1 MGENIERRSDFTQ
14 NILDKIGIVHL
25 ISEDCELT
33 PDGERMQGAHSTH
46 PSKSGKSLKVY
57 PDQQSFYCFNCGRG
71 GTAIDYIMAREGCSP
86 SEAIKFLCDKYNLS
100 MPEWSEKQQKEY
112 EQRKSEKD
120 IVSEILYDAFKFY
133 HDTMTDERRAY
144 FHKRGFTD
152 ETTDREILGYAPE
165 GNNLSEHLKGKYQ
178 PKQRLLSGMFCIV
191 NGSICDAYQRRYL
204 FPYWHH
210 GKIVYSIGRLDT
222 DDEDDI
228 AQLPDWNKGKYK
240 KHLTRKDSHPY
251 VSDTIENVIWNADCV
266 RKYRSGIIT
275 EGIVDGLM
283 GKQEISPRLSLGI
296 ISPVTTKFAQ
306 HDIDRLIELTKQWET
321 VYLLNDEEENKAGL
335 KGALDTAQK
344 LFSEGRDVRIVRL
357 PKPEYLNKMDLADF
371 LNIPEEFRE
380 ARVYKLKSLMD
391 DSKDFIE
398 YRIDEIAQKK
408 GDEKTQQRE
417 LKAIMGD
424 MINLDKLQLERYC
437 ERIQKAGLIK
447 GKRTFYSALKSITIE
462 HRKEA
467 KQKWMKEAQSTL
479 EKEAFI
485 KVQIDDIRKQEY
497 KKAHEIKHTI
507 GDLVTDEMKERGCFY
522 KTVDNQTFWFDE
534 RDKRLYPIGD
544 DVLGA
549 KINQWYEIN
558 QKEPEYE
565 FLLSD
570 LNREAL
576 LNGKETEIHRFAF
589 YDKKAQVLY
598 VYNNA
603 DRIYRLDGKE
613 IALVDNGTDGTLFIQ
628 NPLYEPFTYY
638 QKKRDYILP
647 LIIEPTNFSSGG
659 GVILNRAEQEIMLRT
674 WLNSLFF
681 ESIQPTKPIQ
691 LFVGE
696 KGSGKTTRQR
706 TIGIWLFGKH
716 FDVYTI
722 EKEKEDAFTASI
734 SNNYFIAFDNV
745 DSSIPWLNDR
755 LAQAATGHA
764 IPLRELYTTNTLVN
778 YFPKCFISLNSRTPK
793 FKRDDVVDRLLL
805 FRVNRLEKFRK
816 ESEILDEIL
825 SNRHNLWSELLDDL
839 NLIVKALKE
848 DKERFVS
855 GFRLADWADL
865 GWRIAKTQG
874 AGDTFIKLLEKM
886 DVAQSEFLLEDNPLF
901 DCLDIWLE
909 NNSNRGREVTSSQLY
924 NELQTVAEANKMPF
938 PFKSARSL
946 GMHLQSIQSNLGH
959 YYQINS
965 GKIKNRWVYKFH
977 IK

>member
-1 MGENIERRSDFTQ
+1 MGDSGKTRSDFAQ
-14 NILDKIGIVHL
+14 NILDKIDIVHL

-33 PDGERMQGAHSTH
+33 PDGERLQGAHSIH
-46 PSKSGKSLKVY
+46 PSKSGTSLKVY

-71 GTAIDYIMAREGCSP
+71 GTAIDYIIAREGCSP
-86 SEAIKFLCDKYNLS
+86 SEAIKFLCEKYNIS
-100 MPEWSEKQQKEY
+100 MPEWSEKQKKEY

-133 HDTMTDERRAY
+133 HDTMLDERRAY
-144 FHKRGFTD
+144 FHKRGMTD
-152 ETTDREILGYAPE
+152 ETINRELLGYAPE
-165 GNNLSEHLKGKYQ
+165 GDNLYEQMKGKYQ
-178 PKQRLLSGMFCIV
+178 PKQLLLSGMFCIV

-222 DDEDDI
+222 DEKDEI
-228 AQLPDWNKGKYK
+228 AQLPAWNKGKYK

-251 VSDTIENVIWNADCV
+251 VSDTIENLIWNADCV

-306 HDIDRLIELTKQWET
+306 HDIDRLTELTKQWET
-321 VYLLNDEEENKAGL
+321 VYLINDEEESKAGL

-344 LFSEGRDVRIVRL
+344 LFSDGRDVRIVRL
-357 PKPEYLNKMDLADF
+357 PKPEYIDKMDLADF
-371 LNIPEEFRE
+371 LNIPEDFRE
-380 ARVYKLKSLMD
+380 ARVSELKSLMD
-391 DSKDFIE
+391 ASYDFIE

-408 GDEKTQQRE
+408 EDEKAQQRE
-417 LKAIMGD
+417 LKVIMGE
-424 MINLDKLQLERYC
+424 MINLDKLRLERYC
-437 ERIQKAGLIK
+437 ERIQKTGLIK

-462 HRKEA
+462 KRKEA
-467 KQKWMKEAQSTL
+467 KQKRMKEAFATL
-479 EKEAFI
+479 EKEEFI
-485 KVQIDDIRKQEY
+485 KVQIDDIRKQEF
-497 KKAHEIKHTI
+497 KKVHEIKHTI
-507 GDLVTDEMKERGCFY
+507 GDLVTDAMKERGRFY
-522 KTVDNQTFWFDE
+522 KTVENQTFWFDE
-534 RDKRLYPIGD
+534 TDKRLYPIGD

-576 LNGKETEIHRFAF
+576 LNGTETEVYRFAF
-589 YDKKAQVLY
+589 YDKKAHVLY

-603 DRIYRLDGKE
+603 DRTFRIDGKE
-613 IALVDNGTDGTLFIQ
+613 IALVDNGTDGILFLK
-628 NPLYEPFTYY
+628 NPLCEPFTYY

-647 LIIEPTNFSSGG
+647 LIIEPTNFNSGG
-659 GVILNRAEQEIMLRT
+659 GVILNRAEQEIMLRI
-674 WLNSLFF
+674 WLYSLFF

-722 EKEKEDAFTASI
+722 EKEKEDAFTAAI

-764 IPLRELYTTNTLVN
+764 IPKRELYTTNTLVN

-825 SNRHNLWSELLDDL
+825 SNRDNLWSELLDDL

-865 GWRIAKTQG
+865 GWRIAKTKG
-874 AGDTFIKLLEKM
+874 AGNTFIKLLEKM

-909 NNSNRGREVTSSQLY
+909 NTSNRGREVTASQLY
-924 NELQTVAEANKMPF
+924 NELQIVAEANKVTF

-946 GMHLQSIQSNLGH
+946 GMHLQSIQSDLGH

-965 GKIKNRWVYKFH
+965 GKIKNRWVYEFQ